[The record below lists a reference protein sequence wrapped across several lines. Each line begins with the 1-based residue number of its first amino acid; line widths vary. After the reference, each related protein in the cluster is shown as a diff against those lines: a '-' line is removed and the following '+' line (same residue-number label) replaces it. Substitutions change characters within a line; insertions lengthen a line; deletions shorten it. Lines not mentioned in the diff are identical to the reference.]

1 MKEQVRMWVDPAFK
15 RRLKQLAN
23 DKDKKLIAFTRE
35 LSQDEMMLER
45 IKPKRQRVDYDFGP
59 AF

>member
-1 MKEQVRMWVDPAFK
+1 MWVDPAFK

-35 LSQDEMMLER
+35 LSQDEMMLEK